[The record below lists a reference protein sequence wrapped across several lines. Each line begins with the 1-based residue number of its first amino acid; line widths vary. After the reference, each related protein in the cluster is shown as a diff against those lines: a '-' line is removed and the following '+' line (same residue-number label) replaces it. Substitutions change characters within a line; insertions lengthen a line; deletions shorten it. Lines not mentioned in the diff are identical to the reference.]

1 MHSGVTQ
8 TSLAA
13 ALSSLPLPLLLLS
26 LLELVTATVMVVAV
40 RPAMA
45 KHAMAMRT
53 FSRPEKPL
61 PL

>member
-13 ALSSLPLPLLLLS
+13 ALSSLPLLLLS

-45 KHAMAMRT
+45 KHTMAMRT

>member
-13 ALSSLPLPLLLLS
+13 ELSSLPLMLLS

-45 KHAMAMRT
+45 KQTMAIRT
-53 FSRPEKPL
+53 FSRPDQLL